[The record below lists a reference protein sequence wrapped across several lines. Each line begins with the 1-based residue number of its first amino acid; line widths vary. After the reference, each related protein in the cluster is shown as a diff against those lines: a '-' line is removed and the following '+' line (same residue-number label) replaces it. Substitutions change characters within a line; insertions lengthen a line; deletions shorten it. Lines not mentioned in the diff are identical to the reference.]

1 MIRTR
6 ELSRIKEF
14 QTLKKRGAC
23 SSWAVGIQLIKQFT
37 EVLLQQICP
46 AATERS
52 DKLGF
57 TSSTQTLWQQLKASS
72 YAYVPSTGMGVSVPT
87 NSA

>member
-1 MIRTR
+1 MIHIR
-6 ELSRIKEF
+6 ELSRIKRF

-23 SSWAVGIQLIKQFT
+23 SSWPVGIQLIKQFT

-46 AATERS
+46 AAGEGS

-72 YAYVPSTGMGVSVPT
+72 YAYVPRTELGVSVLT

>member
-1 MIRTR
+1 MIHTR
-6 ELSRIKEF
+6 ELSRIKRF

-46 AATERS
+46 AAGEGS
-52 DKLGF
+52 DKLGLA
-57 TSSTQTLWQQLKASS
+57 SSTRTLCRQLKASS
-72 YAYVPSTGMGVSVPT
+72 YAYVPSTGLGVSVPT